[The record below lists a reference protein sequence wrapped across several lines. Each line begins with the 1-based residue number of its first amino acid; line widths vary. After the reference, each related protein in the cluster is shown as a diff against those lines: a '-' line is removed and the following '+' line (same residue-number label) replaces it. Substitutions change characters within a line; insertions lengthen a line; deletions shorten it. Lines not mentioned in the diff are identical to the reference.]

1 MKKTIILIFVMAVA
15 CFAVAVS
22 IYCEGRAAQFA
33 VDDSG
38 DIYIKLK
45 GGVHDHDI
53 YPHYAADEGKFYFL
67 LPSFVKENKIY
78 NDLLRDGYLD
88 IDGKKIGKY
97 ESFMWNEESSYVISY
112 ENNEIEVKFLKSANL
127 RSVFITTKSGTME
140 NINASKE
147 NEETGEMSVVSEKG
161 IEEYRG
167 NLACI
172 AIRGNS
178 TTHCFQK
185 SYKLILKH
193 AADLC
198 GLGYEKKWNLITL
211 FYQNDLIR
219 TKITYDM
226 ANYIGIEY
234 MPDCIWV
241 DLYCNGN
248 YIGVYLLSEAMSVG
262 EGRVDITDLEKEN
275 ENCNA
280 GQDLENALMQTADN
294 YSFYQ
299 IESPDNITGGYLL
312 EKTTEDKMAD
322 DDCYFK
328 LDTSGYCFSLKS
340 PYHVSRAEVEY
351 IQAYMQK
358 IENLIVEGDKT
369 YWNYIDM
376 DSFAKQ
382 FLVDKIAMENDA
394 MVSSQFYYKDAD
406 SDKLVSG
413 PLWDRDRTFGASS
426 KTMDYNQGMDGH
438 PRGMILWYD
447 EFYRDDNFR
456 NMVISY
462 YRNILPY
469 MEELL
474 ETGIDDY
481 VEMLAPARKMNDI
494 VVKGYPKTW
503 NCREYDN
510 QIRYLKHFIAKRCNY
525 LSELWDIDYRQFSIP
540 ETTGVYHTVTF
551 YDAESNFIESYQVED
566 GGYFS
571 DLPEFDESLYSGWL
585 MNGRKDR
592 IYIDAV
598 PIYEDLDLCLMKK

>member
-1 MKKTIILIFVMAVA
+1 MKKTIVLIFVMAVA
-15 CFAVAVS
+15 GFVAAVF
-22 IYCEGRAAQFA
+22 IYWEGRTAQFA

-38 DIYIKLK
+38 NICIELK
-45 GGVHDHDI
+45 GEVHDNVI

-67 LPSFVKENKIY
+67 LPSFVKDNRIY

-88 IDGKKIGKY
+88 IDGKKLGKY
-97 ESFMWNEESSYVISY
+97 GCFKWNEESSYVISY

-140 NINASKE
+140 YINAVKG
-147 NEETGEMSVVSEKG
+147 NEETGEMSVVSEQG

-172 AIRGNS
+172 ATRGQS
-178 TTHCFQK
+178 TFYCPQK
-185 SYKLILKH
+185 SYKLILEQ

-211 FYQNDLIR
+211 YYQNDLIR

-248 YIGVYLLSEAMSVG
+248 YIGVYLLSDAMSVG
-262 EGRVDITDLEKEN
+262 ESRVDIVDLEKEN

-280 GQDLENALMQTADN
+280 GQDLENALMETADN

-299 IESPDNITGGYLL
+299 IESPDNITGGYLF
-312 EKTTEDKMAD
+312 EKSPKDKMAG

-328 LDTSGYCFSLKS
+328 LDASGYCFSLKS
-340 PYHVSRAEVEY
+340 PSHVSQAEVEY

-358 IENLIVEGDKT
+358 IENLIVEGDKA
-369 YWNYIDM
+369 YWSYIDM

-382 FLVDKIAMENDA
+382 FLIDKVAMESDA
-394 MVSSQFYYKDAD
+394 MYASQFYYKDAD
-406 SDKLVSG
+406 SDKLISG
-413 PLWDRDRTFGASS
+413 PLWDRDRTFGASTQ
-426 KTMDYNQGMDGH
+426 TMDYNKGMDSD
-438 PRGMILWYD
+438 PCGMILWYD
-447 EFYRDDNFR
+447 EFYQDDNFR
-456 NMVISY
+456 NLMISY
-462 YRNILPY
+462 YQNLLPY
-469 MEELL
+469 IEELL

-494 VVKGYPKTW
+494 VVEGNARTW
-503 NCREYDN
+503 NCRDYDN

-525 LSELWDIDYRQFSIP
+525 LSGLWNIDYRKFSLP
-540 ETTGVYHTVTF
+540 ETTGAYHTVTF
-551 YDAESNFIESYQVED
+551 YDAESNFIESYRVKD
-566 GGYFS
+566 GEYLS
-571 DLPEFDESLYSGWL
+571 DLPKFDESEYRGWL
-585 MNGRKDR
+585 MNRVDR

-598 PIYEDLDLCLMKK
+598 PIYEDLDLFLMKK

>member
-1 MKKTIILIFVMAVA
+1 MKKTIVLIFVMAVA
-15 CFAVAVS
+15 GFVAAVF
-22 IYCEGRAAQFA
+22 IYWEGRTAQFA

-38 DIYIKLK
+38 NIYIELK

-67 LPSFVKENKIY
+67 LPSFVKDNRIY

-88 IDGKKIGKY
+88 IDGKKLGKY
-97 ESFMWNEESSYVISY
+97 GCFKWNEESSYVISY

-140 NINASKE
+140 YINAAKG
-147 NEETGEMSVVSEKG
+147 NEETGEMSVVSEQG

-172 AIRGNS
+172 ATRGNS
-178 TTHCFQK
+178 TFYSPQK
-185 SYKLILKH
+185 SYKLILEQ
-193 AADLC
+193 ASDLC

-211 FYQNDLIR
+211 YYQNDLIR

-248 YIGVYLLSEAMSVG
+248 YTGVYLLSDAMAVG
-262 EGRVDITDLEKEN
+262 ESRVDIVDLEKEN

-280 GQDLENALMQTADN
+280 GQDLENALMETADN

-312 EKTTEDKMAD
+312 EKSPKDKMAGG
-322 DDCYFK
+322 DCYFK

-340 PYHVSRAEVEY
+340 PSHASQAEVEY

-358 IENLIVEGDKT
+358 IDNLIVEGDKA
-369 YWNYIDM
+369 YWSYIDM

-382 FLVDKIAMENDA
+382 FLIDKVAMESDA
-394 MVSSQFYYKDAD
+394 MFSSQFYYKDAD
-406 SDKLVSG
+406 SDKLISG
-413 PLWDRDRTFGASS
+413 PLWDRDRTFGASTQ
-426 KTMDYNQGMDGH
+426 TMDYNKGMDSD
-438 PRGMILWYD
+438 PCGMILWYD
-447 EFYRDDNFR
+447 EFYQDDNFR
-456 NMVISY
+456 NLMISY
-462 YRNILPY
+462 YQNLLPY
-469 MEELL
+469 IEELL

-494 VVKGYPKTW
+494 VVEGNARTW
-503 NCREYDN
+503 NCRDYDN

-525 LSELWDIDYRQFSIP
+525 LSELWNIGYRKFSLP
-540 ETTGVYHTVTF
+540 ETTGAYHTVTF
-551 YDAESNFIESYQVED
+551 YDAESNFIKSYRVKD
-566 GGYFS
+566 GEYLS
-571 DLPEFDESLYSGWL
+571 DLPKFDESEYRGWL
-585 MNGRKDR
+585 MNQVDR

-598 PIYEDLDLCLMKK
+598 PIYEDLDLFLMKK

>member
-1 MKKTIILIFVMAVA
+1 MKKTIVLICAMAVA
-15 CFAVAVS
+15 GFVAAVS
-22 IYCEGRAAQFA
+22 IYWEGRTAQFA

-38 DIYIKLK
+38 NIYIELK

-67 LPSFVKENKIY
+67 LPSFVKDNRIY

-88 IDGKKIGKY
+88 IDGKKLGKY
-97 ESFMWNEESSYVISY
+97 GSFKWNEESSYVISY

-127 RSVFITTKSGTME
+127 RSVFITTESGTME
-140 NINASKE
+140 NINAAKE
-147 NEETGEMSVVSEKG
+147 NEETGEMSVVSEHG

-172 AIRGNS
+172 TTRGNS
-178 TTHCFQK
+178 TFYSPQK
-185 SYKLILKH
+185 SYKLILEQ

-211 FYQNDLIR
+211 YYQNDLIR
-219 TKITYDM
+219 TKLTYDM

-262 EGRVDITDLEKEN
+262 EGRVDIADLEKEN

-280 GQDLENALMQTADN
+280 GQDLKNALMETADN
-294 YSFYQ
+294 CSFYQ
-299 IESPDNITGGYLL
+299 IESPDNITGGYLI
-312 EKTTEDKMAD
+312 EKTHEDKMAD

-328 LDTSGYCFSLKS
+328 LDASGYCFSLKS
-340 PYHVSRAEVEY
+340 PSHVSQAEVEY

-358 IENLIVEGDKT
+358 IENLIVEGDKA

-382 FLVDKIAMENDA
+382 FLVDKVAMESDA
-394 MVSSQFYYKDAD
+394 MFTSQFYYKDAD
-406 SDKLVSG
+406 SDKLISG
-413 PLWDRDRTFGASS
+413 PLWDRDRTFGAASQ
-426 KTMDYNQGMDGH
+426 TMDYNQGMDGV
-438 PRGMILWYD
+438 PNGMILWYD

-456 NMVISY
+456 NLVISY
-462 YRNILPY
+462 YQNILPY

-474 ETGIDDY
+474 ETGIDNY

-494 VVKGYPKTW
+494 VIEGYARTW

-525 LSELWDIDYRQFSIP
+525 LSELWDIDYRKFSIP
-540 ETTGVYHTVTF
+540 EITGAYHTVTF
-551 YDAESNFIESYQVED
+551 YDAESNFSESYQGKD
-566 GGYFS
+566 GDYFS

-585 MNGRKDR
+585 MNRVNR

-598 PIYEDLDLCLMKK
+598 PIYEDLDLYLMKK